1 MKRNRLSPVF
11 LLSRGSWRLRGSC
24 CSRRPSVFGSRT
36 EEFCLAVKSAEF
48 SCSSRSSFSANC
60 CAKAPTTRDTSS
72 RTASRLGWL
81 MVVYTGSRH
90 GSLIDR
96 FLLGIMV
103 LFSCVIRWV
112 TWRCRTVWTVIP
124 VSLCC
129 GLVARRSA
137 SHCRRPLPTSR
148 WPGWTPSPPCW
159 TPRTTSCQ
167 VSTSLNL
174 PHSHPW
180 SSDTFFKFPKK
191 SYNVLEIV
199 YIVSLNFHDT
209 FLNLIKSPLMLIDA
223 SSDLPENA

>member
-81 MVVYTGSRH
+81 MLVYTGSRH
-90 GSLIDR
+90 GSLLDW

-124 VSLCC
+124 VNLCC

-137 SHCRRPLPTSR
+137 SHCRRPLPASR

-174 PHSHPW
+174 PHSHLW
-180 SSDTFFKFPKK
+180 
-191 SYNVLEIV
+191 NCL
-199 YIVSLNFHDT
+199 
-209 FLNLIKSPLMLIDA
+209 
-223 SSDLPENA
+223 